1 MKTKVFVI
9 SNTHWDREWYM
20 PHEKYLV
27 RLVSLCDR
35 LVAIMEEQPDY
46 IFISDGQYSM
56 IGDYLAARPEMTDRV
71 KALIAAGRLKVG
83 PWYTQPLETLVSG
96 EAMVRNL
103 HYGIA
108 ESEKAGGAMRFSYEV
123 DQFGH
128 ASQTPQILSGFG
140 IKGAIAWRGMPKG
153 ARSAFRWESP
163 DGSAITML
171 YTNDGYGEATDLP
184 LEEDDF
190 SETIDGVTIKR
201 QGLQNRVAALKKLR
215 GDFADVPVHLWLN
228 GIDHSYA
235 QPDIPEVI
243 RKVNTL
249 FPELEVRHATP
260 EELLDAV
267 HTAYAAAGLTMETI
281 RGELMY
287 TRESVLEPTHAA
299 HPRQKL
305 AHYKTERS
313 LERILEPT
321 SAMAWLC
328 GGSDRAWISE
338 RAWKYVLENHAHDT
352 LGCTSVDA
360 VYQEAMSRYQC
371 ALSLCEQGSEDARRD
386 VMACFA
392 SFPSMVAFNTSS
404 APFKGVVKVRLD
416 IPAGFGTGD
425 FTLTCADGREVPT
438 CLLSR
443 RPITDVRYNP
453 RRGHPTKTPGEQI
466 ELLCKLPE
474 VPAFGWLRMN
484 IAAPKPIYPRHRIEH
499 FLSREPGVME
509 NEALKV
515 RINPNGTFD
524 LTDKSTGVTYPN
536 QFTLEDT
543 GDSGNIY
550 IHLPTLSAET
560 NYSSGSAARIN
571 LLYDTP
577 LGCAYRVDLTMEIP
591 EGDGSYGFRSRHTV
605 GLDVSLTLTLHAE
618 SRRLE
623 LHVSLTNRASEHRLR
638 ALFPTYIHDTG
649 VSRSGQPFDTVE
661 RPIYEENNLP
671 GLAEQPYPTHPMQDF
686 CDITGKTHGLTV
698 AAAGIYEYECMDDDS
713 RALALTLMRSN
724 GLINPVDFGDVG
736 QYHLIEGENFATVE
750 YDLALCPHGS
760 EPSEGYADVAAFLN
774 PPVLT
779 LSRAPEESVM
789 KDYQKPDLSLPD
801 KGSAVTLTGKNLVIT
816 SVKKAYNRDSL
827 IVRVL
832 NTGKENEA
840 GRLDFT
846 WPGRRVK
853 AVYRTDL
860 DEVRLEKT
868 ASSAFELKPAA
879 LLTLE
884 FVLE

>member
-35 LVAIMEEQPDY
+35 LVAIMEDQPDY

-56 IGDYLAARPEMTDRV
+56 IGDYLAARPEMIDRV
-71 KALIAAGRLKVG
+71 KALVSAGRLKVG

-103 HYGIA
+103 HYGIR
-108 ESEKAGGAMRFSYEV
+108 ESEKLGGAMRFSYEV

-153 ARSAFRWESP
+153 TRSAFRWESP
-163 DGSAITML
+163 DGSAVTML

-184 LEEDDF
+184 LTEEDF
-190 SETIDGVTIKR
+190 TETIDGINIQR
-201 QGLQNRVAALKKLR
+201 QGLNNRVDTLKKLR
-215 GDFADVPVHLWLN
+215 SDFADVPVHLWLN

-235 QPDIPEVI
+235 QPDILEAI
-243 RKVNTL
+243 QKVNTL
-249 FPELEVRHATP
+249 FPELEVRQATP

-281 RGELMY
+281 PGELMY

-305 AHYKTERS
+305 VHYKTERS

-328 GGSDRAWISE
+328 SGNDRAWIGE

-404 APFKGVVKVRLD
+404 APFKGVIKVRLD
-416 IPAGFGTGD
+416 VPAGLGTGD
-425 FTLTCADGREVPT
+425 LTLTAADGTEIPT
-438 CLLSR
+438 SLLSR

-453 RRGHPTKTPGEQI
+453 RKGHPTKTPGEQI
-466 ELLCKLPE
+466 DLLCKLPE
-474 VPAFGWLRMN
+474 VPAYGWLRMN
-484 IAAPKPIYPRHRIEH
+484 ISKPKPVYPRHRIEH
-499 FLSREPGVME
+499 FLSAEPGVME
-509 NEALKV
+509 NCFLKV
-515 RINPNGTFD
+515 KINPNGTFD
-524 LTDKSTGVTYPN
+524 LTDKLTGVTYPN

-560 NYSSGSAARIN
+560 NYSLGSAARIN
-571 LLYDTP
+571 LLYDTA

-591 EGDGSYGFRSRHTV
+591 EGDGSYGFRSQHTV
-605 GLDVSLTLTLHAE
+605 KLDVSLTLTLYADSRLLALHA
-618 SRRLE
+618 S
-623 LHVSLTNRASEHRLR
+623 VTNRASEHRLR
-638 ALFPTYIHDTG
+638 ALFPTYIHDTD

-661 RPIYEENNLP
+661 RPIHEENNLP

-698 AAAGIYEYECMDDDS
+698 AAAGIYEYECMDDQS
-713 RALALTLMRSN
+713 RALAITLMRSN

-736 QYHLIEGENFATVE
+736 QYHLIEGENYATVE
-750 YDLALCPHGS
+750 YDLALLPHGKNHL
-760 EPSEGYADVAAFLN
+760 ERYADVMSFLN
-774 PPVLT
+774 PT
-779 LSRAPEESVM
+779 LLSPMRAPEESVM
-789 KDYQKPDLSLPD
+789 SDYQKPVLLLPD
-801 KGSAVTLTGKNLVIT
+801 KGSAVLLTGENLVIT
-816 SVKKAYNRDSL
+816 AVKKAYDRDSL
-827 IVRVL
+827 IVRIL
-832 NTGKENEA
+832 NTGSQTSS

-846 WPGRRVK
+846 WPGK
-853 AVYRTDL
+853 TCQAIYRTDL
-860 DEVRLEKT
+860 DEVRVESLSEPVFT
-868 ASSAFELKPAA
+868 LAPAA
-879 LLTLE
+879 LFTIE
-884 FVLE
+884 FAL